1 MGCDENDLRALPRA
15 VESVTLGTIN
25 CNIRHKGEGMVKLR
39 VRDAMVEVS
48 AVVGL
53 DHTLR
58 QASVRMIQNNT
69 GAAVVIDGSL
79 PGPSVITERDL
90 LRSLAAGQDPDAE
103 VVGDHMTEQLITAS
117 PSWPLARAAA
127 LMVNHGVRHVIV
139 FEGQDLAG
147 ILSMRDVVRVSGI
160 AAHLE
165 SAGEAVTA

>member
-1 MGCDENDLRALPRA
+1 
-15 VESVTLGTIN
+15 
-25 CNIRHKGEGMVKLR
+25 MVKLR
-39 VRDAMVEVS
+39 VRDAMVPVN

-53 DHTLR
+53 EHTLR
-58 QASVRMIQNNT
+58 QASVRMIQHNT

-90 LRSLAAGQDPDAE
+90 LRSVAAGQDVDTEIVA
-103 VVGDHMTEQLITAS
+103 DHMTGELITAA

-165 SAGEAVTA
+165 SASEAATG